1 MSNYNFNVTLDGL
14 NNVNAND
21 INTDNIVTDYL
32 TVTKNSSVPLV
43 TPYTSNTNQI
53 ASCAF
58 VQDAFI
64 NQLLNYVTLDSTQTI
79 AASKTFNVAAYFNGG
94 FQIRDQPAYT
104 NMSQCFQ
111 SGVVLN
117 LQNNT
122 ANGKIKIN
130 STNSLVVATNNIL
143 LENGNH
149 IVLQGIINQGI
160 DILNDQIT
168 MNGNLTL
175 NKPFIFNYI
184 YLSSSI
190 F

>member
-64 NQLLNYVTLDSTQTI
+64 NQLLNYVTLNTVQTI
-79 AASKTFNVAAYFNGG
+79 TAQKTFTGQLRFKASTWVSGSDLRILDIKTNSINGG
-94 FQIRDQPAYT
+94 SFAL
-104 NMSQCFQ
+104 N
-111 SGVVLN
+111 VVK
-117 LQNNT
+117 
-122 ANGKIKIN
+122 KIH
-130 STNSLVVATNNIL
+130 L
-143 LENGNH
+143 
-149 IVLQGIINQGI
+149 
-160 DILNDQIT
+160 
-168 MNGNLTL
+168 
-175 NKPFIFNYI
+175 
-184 YLSSSI
+184 
-190 F
+190 

>member
-64 NQLLNYVTLDSTQTI
+64 NQLLNYVTLDTTQTI
-79 AASKTFNVAAYFNGG
+79 TALKTFTGQLRFKASTWV
-94 FQIRDQPAYT
+94 
-104 NMSQCFQ
+104 
-111 SGVVLN
+111 SGSDLR
-117 LQNNT
+117 
-122 ANGKIKIN
+122 
-130 STNSLVVATNNIL
+130 IL
-143 LENGNH
+143 DTTSS
-149 IVLQGIINQGI
+149 QGIQ
-160 DILNDQIT
+160 
-168 MNGNLTL
+168 
-175 NKPFIFNYI
+175 IFNSND
-184 YLSSSI
+184 SSNKMI
-190 F
+190 VIIRL